1 MAKWKKNVRKG
12 ILAALLGALALTCGW
27 PRWHQGGQTAFG
39 TAELPAG
46 PLVALT
52 FDDGPRASTTETL
65 LDALSRRGVHAT
77 LFVVGENV
85 EGNEELLQRMVREG
99 HQIGLHT
106 YHHKVLAQL
115 NAADFYAEVDS
126 LRDRLTQLLGGER
139 FMLRPPFGMMNA
151 TTQDRAGAPIILW
164 SVDPEDWSDRDTAR
178 QVAHIVDN
186 AQDGDIIL
194 LHDIYSSSVETA
206 IQVVDALMARGY
218 RFVTVEELFAMRG
231 VEAENGQVYRSLP
244 PG

>member
-1 MAKWKKNVRKG
+1 MRMG
-12 ILAALLGALALTCGW
+12 TLALLLGALALIWGW
-27 PRWHQGGQTAFG
+27 PRQRLDSQTAFG
-39 TAELPAG
+39 TGEMPDG

-52 FDDGPRASTTETL
+52 FDDGPRVSTTTAL
-65 LDALSRRGVHAT
+65 MDALSQRGVHAT
-77 LFVVGENV
+77 FFVVGENV
-85 EGNEELLQRMVREG
+85 EGNEELLRRMVREG

-126 LRDRLTQLLGGER
+126 LRDRLTQLLGEER

-151 TTQDRAGAPIILW
+151 ATQDRAGAPIILW

-178 QVAHIVDN
+178 QVAHILEN

-194 LHDIYSSSVETA
+194 LHDIYSSSVDTA

-218 RFVTVEELFAMRG
+218 RFVTVDELFAMRG
-231 VEAENGQVYRSLP
+231 VEAENGQVYRKLP